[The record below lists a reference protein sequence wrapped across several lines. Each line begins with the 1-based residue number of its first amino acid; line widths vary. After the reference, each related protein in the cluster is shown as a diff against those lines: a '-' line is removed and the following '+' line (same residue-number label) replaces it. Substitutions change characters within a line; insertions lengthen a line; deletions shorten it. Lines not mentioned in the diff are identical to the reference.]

1 MPGGLAQPATG
12 VRGAYHGTG
21 GQWRFRP
28 VVWKGGGAMRNGSM
42 PTVAERVQMHL
53 EDRTY
58 DLYICP
64 HAWALSRKLLNVET
78 GERRPLRCG
87 LWTCRYCGPRKVNEW
102 RQFIA
107 AAEPTLHLV
116 LTKAGKTVEEAAR
129 ALTTFMQAL
138 RRGSKRKGRPSYP
151 VEYFAVLER
160 HANFEENGWI
170 QRITNSKAIGYVTKY
185 LTKDIF
191 REERGTKLV
200 ERRVKGLAFDEAAG
214 CHVVTEE
221 VIQEEA
227 SSQARRIRYSRK
239 FFPKSIEELR
249 ADLFTPQEQQE
260 AMEQEASAGEMSVEA
275 AQAGGQEQATEW
287 KKQCSPWRIQEITP
301 QISSVKEYETL
312 LRHGLTEV
320 IAERVASGRRLS
332 RRVLTVWNYQ
342 RELSSRSVDEVP
354 KRVEALRRVG

>member
-1 MPGGLAQPATG
+1 
-12 VRGAYHGTG
+12 
-21 GQWRFRP
+21 
-28 VVWKGGGAMRNGSM
+28 M

-160 HANFEENGWI
+160 HANFEENGFHWHILLKGVESIPYATIKELWASATHGMAENGWI